1 MPSDN
6 LENLAR
12 IGELKRE
19 AGDEGERMGL
29 LHSGRV
35 RLRDARLARLSS
47 ESRFDPGCSAGHAY
61 VLAMQGRVGNAVSS
75 G

>member
-12 IGELKRE
+12 IGKLKRE
-19 AGDEGERMGL
+19 APDEREFLGL

-35 RLRDARLARLSS
+35 RLRDARLDRLSS
-47 ESRFDPGCSAGHAY
+47 ASRFDPGCRTANAY